1 MIGAKASS
9 NRNLSFFRS
18 AIQTITIQR
27 LEQPLKNKFKSIK
40 WNMIGRSALIVVIS
54 LIVGLGIYNWNARS
68 LTGNA
73 LPMPFG
79 IGVGVV
85 LSGSMEPELSIDD
98 VILVKERDTYEV
110 GNIVVYQSGYTLI
123 VHKIIRIEDEDHV
136 VTKGIANEG
145 EDDPI
150 RMKDI
155 KGEVFFDIPYLG
167 LIVSILKTP
176 VVTFLLLAVAVYL
189 LVRSYQNERV
199 RDNREMDAIRQEIQ
213 RLKGGGEQ
221 SIEDIKAEIQRLKE
235 EQQSTEQ
242 K

>member
-1 MIGAKASS
+1 MKKA
-9 NRNLSFFRS
+9 LSIILCLAMLMTTVPMSVF
-18 AIQTITIQR
+18 AAPAAVTA
-27 LEQPLKNKFKSIK
+27 
-40 WNMIGRSALIVVIS
+40 GDSALEFV
-54 LIVGLGIYNWNARS
+54 
-68 LTGNA
+68 
-73 LPMPFG
+73 
-79 IGVGVV
+79 
-85 LSGSMEPELSIDD
+85 PELSIDD
-98 VILVKERDTYEV
+98 VILVKERDTYEE

-136 VTKGIANEG
+136 VTKGTANEG

-176 VVTFLLLAVAVYL
+176 IVTFLLLAVAVYL
-189 LVRSYQNERV
+189 LIRSYQNERV